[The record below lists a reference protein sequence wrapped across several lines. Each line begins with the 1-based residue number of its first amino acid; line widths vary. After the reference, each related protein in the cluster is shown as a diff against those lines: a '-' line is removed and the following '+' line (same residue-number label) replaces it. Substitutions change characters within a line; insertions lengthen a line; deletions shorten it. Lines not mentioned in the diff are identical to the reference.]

1 MTRAIR
7 SLIRFERRATQYAR
21 MVQNTMRECAGLI
34 FGYIDRVK
42 RKGMMGKPITG
53 YTRIISCKPPR
64 AVKSY
69 SLVMREFA
77 AE

>member
-1 MTRAIR
+1 MMRAIR
-7 SLIRFERRATQYAR
+7 NLIRFERRTTHAWFEMRATWGC
-21 MVQNTMRECAGLI
+21 TGLI
-34 FGYIDRVK
+34 FGSVDRE
-42 RKGMMGKPITG
+42 RGKGTMGKPITG

-69 SLVMREFA
+69 SLVMWEFA

>member
-1 MTRAIR
+1 MT
-7 SLIRFERRATQYAR
+7 
-21 MVQNTMRECAGLI
+21 
-34 FGYIDRVK
+34 
-42 RKGMMGKPITG
+42 GKPITG

-77 AE
+77 AGQKVDPEFPEIDRFFNSGLLSV